1 MCARF
6 VLCLGISGGLW
17 EPQTSCA
24 ENVDVVPIMYLCTVM
39 NNVENAMFALED
51 FRNTVDIHMREKE
64 STQEME
70 LYFFGD
76 LDEGAILCFQSM
88 LL

>member
-1 MCARF
+1 
-6 VLCLGISGGLW
+6 
-17 EPQTSCA
+17 
-24 ENVDVVPIMYLCTVM
+24 M